1 MNSTKPL
8 KIEDVLSSYSQEKIK
23 KMREKIVEILPSLLY
38 MNFADKDGGEN
49 FAKDAFDFSIDGML
63 RRVMSNRFW
72 NRL

>member
-8 KIEDVLSSYSQEKIK
+8 KIEDVLNSYSQQKIK
-23 KMREKIVEILPSLLY
+23 KMRKKIVEILPSLLY

-49 FAKDAFDFSIDGML
+49 STKDAFDLSIEGML
-63 RRVMSNRFW
+63 RTVMSNRFW